1 MKTRLIQKLCCLL
14 LLTLAG
20 GTANAQT
27 TTGTV
32 TGRVTDSGGATIPE
46 TGVRLE
52 NLSTGVA
59 LTAQSDPEGNY
70 VFPLV
75 APGRYRVT
83 VEKSGFQRFAAQFD
97 LNVNQTARVDAVLTV
112 GQVSEAITVREQ
124 GVLIE
129 SETSSLGQVISSK
142 QVADLPLNGR
152 NPFALAALTP
162 GVTPLGSFG
171 VGLNTTRSAAQM
183 AGANN
188 FMANGGIAGSNEV
201 LLDGVPITV
210 CCQGQPA
217 IIPSVDVTA
226 EFKVQTNSSSAEFG
240 RTSGGILNIMTKSG
254 TNRLS
259 GSAYEFLGNEQLNAA
274 NFFTNRSGRAPIP
287 GRSDFRTP
295 LRYNQFGFTV
305 GGPLTI
311 PKLYS
316 GKDKTFFFGGY
327 EGTRVRQY
335 GFVTTTVP
343 AAENRSGDFSSA
355 PFPVYDPATTRA
367 DPANAGQFLR
377 SPFAGNQIPASRQ
390 SAIGQGYT
398 KLFPLPIRP
407 GVVNNF
413 DFTQA
418 ISTNDAQGNVRVDH
432 NINEANRLFAR
443 YSISDDSYHLGD
455 WANGI
460 TGNAQYIGANTFVLD
475 YVRVISPS
483 MVLNLRYGL
492 ARQRNEVVPDALS
505 TSATSVG
512 FPASFEAQQLVRE
525 VPLLNVSNYR
535 SLGNDSLRNW
545 SRYTHALAAN
555 ATWIKRGHTIKFGWD
570 GRLFRDNQ
578 LSLDGGAG
586 TFSYDT
592 AYTTGPNPRAGV
604 PAGQGP
610 YDSYAALLLGVASS
624 GSIRY
629 SDTWARQQYY
639 HALFFQDDWRLTSKL
654 TLNLGLRWDIETGF
668 TERFNRQAYL
678 DPNVPS
684 PLAQAT
690 GLPLRGGAVFSGVNG
705 APRQLWKTDANNFAP
720 RVGLA
725 YSITPK
731 TVVRGAYG
739 IFFLPTSQR
748 GYGSTNPGFQVS
760 TNYVASIDGVTPVG
774 TVANPFPNG
783 TIPLTGAA
791 LGAATLAGSGIAG
804 LVYDTPM
811 SYTQQWN
818 FGIQRELPWAFLL
831 NVAYAGNHSVK
842 LPLNF
847 NSNALPLQYYG
858 AKGDQSQVAYLTQ
871 LVPNPFAGVITAG
884 TLAASTVQRQTL
896 LRAYPQFTSINLQ
909 YLGQAGAVYDALQVT
924 LQRRLSHG
932 LSMLLAYTWSKN
944 IGDAN
949 NLTTGFLD
957 VGTPG
962 YQNDFNRRLERSVVA
977 TDIPHRLVLS
987 SNYELPFGKGKAF
1000 GGGMKPW
1007 MNAVVGGWQVNGI
1020 LTVQSGFP
1028 LQFSN
1033 SGAPAFAGSRPSFT
1047 GTDATVT
1054 TSGSIESRLGGV
1066 SGGTGYFN
1074 AAGFRVPQSFEF
1086 GDVPRLTDRIRGPG
1100 GRNVDFSLMK
1110 FFPITERVRLQ
1121 FRAEAFNALNHPVF
1135 GNPNTGVN
1143 GASFGIISSQANAPR
1158 NLQLAL
1164 KLLW

>member
-1 MKTRLIQKLCCLL
+1 MKKLSCLL
-14 LLTLAG
+14 LLLVMACG
-20 GTANAQT
+20 NVIAQT

-32 TGRVTDSGGATIPE
+32 TGRVTDSASAPIPE
-46 TGVRLE
+46 TAVRLE
-52 NLSTGVA
+52 NLNTGVA
-59 LTAQSDPEGNY
+59 LTTPSDREGVY

-75 APGRYRVT
+75 APGAYRVT
-83 VEKSGFQRFAAQFD
+83 VEKTGFQRFATRFD
-97 LNVNQTARVDAVLTV
+97 LNVNQTARVDVVLAV

-162 GVTPLGSFG
+162 GVMPLGSFG

-240 RTSGGILNIMTKSG
+240 RTSGGILNIVTKSG
-254 TNRLS
+254 TNALH
-259 GSAYEFLGNEQLNAA
+259 GSAYEFLGNEQLNSA
-274 NFFTNRSGRAPIP
+274 NFFTNRSGKAPIP
-287 GRSDFRTP
+287 GRTDFRTP

-335 GFVTTTVP
+335 NYVTTTVP
-343 AAENRSGDFSSA
+343 AAETRTGDFSLA
-355 PFPVYDPATTRA
+355 PFAVYDPATTRA
-367 DPANAGQFLR
+367 DPANPGQFIR
-377 SPFAGNQIPASRQ
+377 SPFGGNQIPAARQ
-390 SAIGQGYT
+390 NAIALGYN
-398 KLFPLPIRP
+398 KLFPLPARP

-432 NINEANRLFAR
+432 NINESNRLFAR

-475 YVRVISPS
+475 YVRILSPS

-505 TSATSVG
+505 TSSTSVG
-512 FPASFEAQQLVRE
+512 FPASFEAQQLVKE

-535 SLGNDSLRNW
+535 SIGNDSLRNW

-555 ATWIKRGHTIKFGWD
+555 ATWIKSGHTIKFGWD

-586 TFSYDT
+586 TFSFDST
-592 AYTTGPNPRAGV
+592 FTTGPNPRAGV

-610 YDSYAALLLGVASS
+610 YDSYAALLLGVASG

-639 HALFFQDDWRLTSKL
+639 HAFFVQDDWRVNSKL
-654 TLNLGLRWDIETGF
+654 TVNLGLRWDIETGF
-668 TERFNRQAYL
+668 TERFNRQAFF
-678 DPNVPS
+678 DPSIPS
-684 PLAQAT
+684 PLAQPT

-705 APRQLWKTDANNFAP
+705 TPRQLWKTDANNFAP

-731 TVVRGAYG
+731 TVLRGAYG

-748 GYGSTNPGFQVS
+748 GYSSTNPGFQVS
-760 TNYVASIDGVTPVG
+760 TNYTASIDGVTPVG
-774 TVANPFPNG
+774 TISNPFPGG
-783 TIPLTGAA
+783 TIPLAGAS
-791 LGAATLAGSGIAG
+791 LGAATLAGSSIGG
-804 LVYDTPM
+804 LLYDTPM

-818 FGIQRELPWAFLL
+818 FGVQRELPWAFLL

-847 NSNALPLQYYG
+847 NANALPLQYYG
-858 AKGDQSQVAYLTQ
+858 TKGDQSQVAYLTQ
-871 LVPNPFAGVITAG
+871 VVPNPFAGVITTGA
-884 TLAASTVQRQTL
+884 LAAATVQRQTL
-896 LRAYPQFTSINLQ
+896 LRAFPQFASISEQ
-909 YLGQAGAVYDALQVT
+909 YLGQASAVYDALQVT
-924 LQRRLSHG
+924 LQKRLSHG
-932 LSMLLAYTWSKN
+932 LSMLAAYTWSRN

-962 YQNDFNRRLERSVVA
+962 FQNDFNRRLERSVVA

-1000 GGGMKPW
+1000 GSDMKPW
-1007 MNAVVGGWQVNGI
+1007 LNAVLGGWQVNGI

-1033 SGAPAFAGSRPSFT
+1033 SGAPAFAGSRPSYT
-1047 GTDATVT
+1047 STDAATE
-1054 TSGSIESRLGGV
+1054 TSGSMESRLGGI
-1066 SGGTGYFN
+1066 SGGLGYLN
-1074 AAGFRVPQSFEF
+1074 AAAFRVPQSFEF
-1086 GDVPRLTDRIRGPG
+1086 GDVPRLTDRIRTPG
-1100 GRNVDFSLMK
+1100 NRNVDFSLMK
-1110 FFPITERVRLQ
+1110 YFNITERARMQ
-1121 FRAEAFNALNHPVF
+1121 FRAEAFNALNHPIF
-1135 GNPNTGVN
+1135 SGPNTSVN